1 MYYSILEWV
10 LVVML
15 TYVRQSYISC
25 CVRVISILFNE
36 VYGNVFCTCQCS
48 VMVSCEERSLLS
60 SVIDSVIQFAD
71 T

>member
-1 MYYSILEWV
+1 M

-25 CVRVISILFNE
+25 CVPVISTLFNE

-48 VMVSCEERSLLS
+48 VTVSGEERSLPRC
-60 SVIDSVIQFAD
+60 VIDSVIQFAD